1 MGPKQVHAMPDDFHP
16 EMDQHGV
23 GLRSVVS
30 QAWESGVL
38 DTDYVLAGQRD
49 ETAGRFAFVPLIKR
63 GRGLQSG
70 GACN

>member
-30 QAWESGVL
+30 QAGTGRVVFW
-38 DTDYVLAGQRD
+38 TRIMCWPAN
-49 ETAGRFAFVPLIKR
+49 ETRRRV
-63 GRGLQSG
+63 GLLS
-70 GACN
+70 CH